1 MMKCKQRVKDNHPR
15 TPQKLLD
22 PEMGIFRGKYC
33 GIRAKDSDAEWIP
46 PWIYFYDL

>member
-22 PEMGIFRGKYC
+22 PIKVIGL
-33 GIRAKDSDAEWIP
+33 A
-46 PWIYFYDL
+46 